1 MKITKKQNLIFLIFG
16 LLICLP
22 RKANA
27 DALEGMGA
35 AFEFFL
41 KLVVS
46 YCFIGFISLLLA
58 VYNIKKKKKGIRIFN
73 WIVLAILA
81 PVAGILPGSFDTG
94 LVIILMVWV
103 ILQVWIISKSYPR
116 AEEESEK
123 NI

>member
-35 AFEFFL
+35 AFEFFF

-81 PVAGILPGSFDTG
+81 PAAGILPGSFDTG

-116 AEEESEK
+116 AEEEREE